1 MEIATNHDLSTK
13 ELLQKFPKK
22 QERTVRRG
30 IRYLKENNEILKVKI
45 RGKKGK
51 RLRWIIPEEIG
62 KNIWIRSVPK
72 KFNRKKPR
80 IVNMK
85 VTQRFLSQIITAEK
99 KFYKKQL
106 KISKKEP
113 YDQFVFWHMAM
124 ASKCMELN
132 LQLTWAINAGVFS
145 DSEKKLALA
154 YTNRER
160 YEKFLNKI
168 IYNLKVRDK
177 KKFKTISSTVYN
189 LLTHSSLM
197 EKVFYPNA
205 NWQPRELAFP
215 KPKSLH

>member
-1 MEIATNHDLSTK
+1 MEIALNQDLTTG

-22 QERTVRRG
+22 KQRTVQRR
-30 IRYLKENNEILKVKI
+30 IKYLKENNEILQVRI
-45 RGKKGK
+45 RGKGK
-51 RLRWIIPEEIG
+51 RPRWIIPEEIG
-62 KNIWIRSVPK
+62 KNIWIRAIPK

-80 IVNMK
+80 IINMTI
-85 VTQRFLSQIITAEK
+85 TQRQLSQMITAEK
-99 KFYKKQL
+99 KFYKEQL
-106 KISKKEP
+106 KTSKKEP
-113 YDQFVFWHMAM
+113 YDQFIFWHMAM

-145 DSEKKLALA
+145 DSENKLTLA
-154 YTNRER
+154 YRNRER
-160 YEKFLNKI
+160 YEDFLNQI

-197 EKVFYPNA
+197 EKVFYPNMD
-205 NWQPRELAFP
+205 WQPHELAFP

>member
-1 MEIATNHDLSTK
+1 MEIAVNHDLST
-13 ELLQKFPKK
+13 EEILQKFEKK
-22 QERTVRRG
+22 KRRTVQRR
-30 IRYLKENNEILKVKI
+30 IKYLKENNEILQIKI
-45 RGKKGK
+45 RKKGK

-62 KNIWIRSVPK
+62 KNIWVRATPK

-80 IVNMK
+80 IVNMT
-85 VTQRFLSQIITAEK
+85 VTQRYLSQMITAEK

-124 ASKCMELN
+124 ASNCMELN

-145 DSEKKLALA
+145 DSKNKLTLA
-154 YTNRER
+154 YRNRER
-160 YEKFLNKI
+160 YEDFLNQI
-168 IYNLKVRDK
+168 IYNLRVRDE

-205 NWQPRELAFP
+205 DWQPRELAFP
-215 KPKSLH
+215 KAKPLH